1 MEFIRI
7 NHLDNYAR
15 PLKCLN
21 DQGGYYGETDG
32 TSNPWSFPIAFK
44 NKPFYVN
51 GSADLSSKTAYDFD
65 RPAWAMAI
73 NNTQFLCSI
82 NYDKTGTSGIRQ
94 VRVLSIGI

>member
-1 MEFIRI
+1 MACTLI
-7 NHLDNYAR
+7 NHLDNYANR
-15 PLKCLN
+15 LKCLN